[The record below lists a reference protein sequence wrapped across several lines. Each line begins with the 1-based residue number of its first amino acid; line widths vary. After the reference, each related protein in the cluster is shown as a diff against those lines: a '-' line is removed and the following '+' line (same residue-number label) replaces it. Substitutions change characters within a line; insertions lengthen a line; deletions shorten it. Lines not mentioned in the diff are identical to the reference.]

1 MVKAGRANY
10 NTTIGNGAGSAG
22 SGRSAAE
29 ESRRVIEMEKTNSMS
44 KQQAAEL
51 KKEAKALRRP
61 FVRELFRKNKL
72 NLAMTVIAALIAAA
86 SNLVISWLI
95 KEVSDTISGD
105 CKYSFAALLLIMGGA
120 VVMLL
125 VCWVLDRI
133 FLSEFRSKAMKQYR
147 EYAMSRLLE
156 KGIQAFSGE
165 NSSLYI
171 SALSNDA
178 NTIETDFIGRLQI
191 TIQVAI
197 TFVGALGLMLWYSPL
212 LTLVA
217 IGFSLLPVIVSI
229 VLGNKA
235 AAAEKEV
242 SDKKEGYTGMLKDT
256 LMGFA
261 VIKSFKAEKSI
272 GRIHRKSNESV
283 AASTKKRIN
292 VNLHVDYASALAGGI
307 LQFGVFF
314 IAAALALSGKSGIT
328 AGTAIVFVQLLNYV
342 LSPIQT
348 FPTFYAGTKASF
360 GLIDK
365 LAAALNKNIP
375 DEGEEIEPQLTKGIE
390 IRDLNF
396 AYEEGRTVL
405 EDVDM
410 DLKAGG
416 CYALVGGSGSGKS
429 TILNLLMASSDNYR
443 GEILYDGKE
452 LKNISASSLYD
463 LVSIIQQNVF
473 VFNSTIRD
481 NITMFS
487 EFPEEEIER
496 AVRLSG
502 LSKLIEEKGADYL
515 CGENGSGLSGG
526 ERQRISIARAL
537 LRKTPV
543 LFVDEATASLDAET
557 SFGVLDA
564 IMKLDGYTRVI
575 VTHDLDENILRRCTG
590 LFALKN
596 GDVSEQG
603 TFEELMERKGYFY
616 SLFTVSQ
623 G

>member
-1 MVKAGRANY
+1 MN
-10 NTTIGNGAGSAG
+10 
-22 SGRSAAE
+22 
-29 ESRRVIEMEKTNSMS
+29 
-44 KQQAAEL
+44 
-51 KKEAKALRRP
+51 KKEIKALRRP
-61 FVRELFRKNKL
+61 FLKELFRKNKF
-72 NLAMTVIAALIAAA
+72 NLAMTVIAGLFGAATD
-86 SNLVISWLI
+86 LVVSWLI
-95 KEVSDTISGD
+95 KEVADLISGE
-105 CKYSFAALLLIMGGA
+105 CPYGFTTLLIVAGGA
-120 VVMLL
+120 FVLIGMG
-125 VCWVLDRI
+125 WILDRT
-133 FLSEFRSKAMKQYR
+133 FLSEFRAKAMKQYR
-147 EYAMSRLLE
+147 EYVFDRLME

-171 SALSNDA
+171 SALSNDV
-178 NTIETDFIGRLQI
+178 NTIETDFIGKLQS
-191 TIQVAI
+191 TIQICIA
-197 TFVGALGLMLWYSPL
+197 FVGALGLMLWFSPL
-212 LTLVA
+212 LTLIA
-217 IGFSLLPVIVSI
+217 IGFSLLPIIVSV

-235 AAAEKEV
+235 AIAEKNV
-242 SDKKEGYTGMLKDT
+242 SDQKESYTGMLKDALT
-256 LMGFA
+256 GFS
-261 VIKSFKAEKSI
+261 VIKSFKAEKNI
-272 GRIHRKSNESV
+272 AALHDHSNADV
-283 AASTKKRIN
+283 AEASKKRTK
-292 VNLHVDYASALAGGI
+292 VNLLVNYSSGISGAI

-314 IAAALALSGKSGIT
+314 VAAALALSGNGIT

-342 LSPIQT
+342 LGPIQAL
-348 FPTFYAGTKASF
+348 PTFFAGMMSSY

-365 LAAALNKNIP
+365 LAQALNKNVPDDGEQIP
-375 DEGEEIEPQLTKGIE
+375 PQLTEGISVK
-390 IRDLNF
+390 DLSF
-396 AYEEGRTVL
+396 AYEEGKTVL
-405 EDVDM
+405 HDVDM
-410 DLKAGG
+410 ELRAGG

-429 TILNLLMASSDNYR
+429 TILNLLMASSKNYQ

-452 LKNISASSLYD
+452 LKTVSTGSLYD

-487 EFPEEEIER
+487 EFPEEEIDR

-502 LSKLIEEKGADYL
+502 LKKLIDEKGSDYL

-557 SFGVLDA
+557 SFEVLDA

-596 GDVSEQG
+596 GEVSEQG
-603 TFEELMERKGYFY
+603 TFGELMDRKGYFY

-623 G
+623 R